1 MDERAFA
8 ALYADAARP
17 LWAYVCRSTGSP
29 AEADDVVQEVFLRVL
44 RDPPAAL
51 TAADPHAARAYLVRM
66 ATHVVVSRWRRRRR
80 ESDRALE
87 TLAEP
92 AADAPDLALRRDMS
106 RSFARLTPREREL
119 LWLAYVEGVPHAEI
133 AEALGLARGSIKVL
147 LFRARARLA
156 SLLGGRRAPVLPES
170 AP

>member
-8 ALYADAARP
+8 ELYADAARP

-29 AEADDVVQEVFLRVL
+29 AEADDVVQEVFLRLL
-44 RDPPAAL
+44 RSPPAVL
-51 TAADPHAARAYLVRM
+51 SSPDRAAVRAYLVRM
-66 ATHVVVSRWRRRRR
+66 ATHVIVSRWRRRRR
-80 ESDRALE
+80 ESDRAVD

-92 AADAPDLALRRDMS
+92 AADAPDHALRRDMA
-106 RSFARLTPREREL
+106 RSFARLTARERQL

-133 AEALGLARGSIKVL
+133 AGALGLGRGSIKVL

-156 SLLGGRRAPVLPES
+156 SLLGRRHASVLPES
-170 AP
+170 SP